1 MSEQGL
7 FNFRSESTH
16 LRGTNISQPNSF
28 IQRNYLGDQHLLSHR
43 FPHMQYH
50 LFYYQT
56 QPAQEVRGH
65 SINFHP
71 PVTAPSYRVPA
82 NSPSSSSTSI
92 QNAPFGFYMQQ
103 PPHHRGNMHGTAPGH
118 WRNLPPV
125 AFLQDDYVPSL
136 GDHHS
141 DLDIEDM
148 SYEELLVLDEQIGK
162 IGNVGMGLLQ
172 EIITREMK
180 TKTCLLPNNLE
191 GATSEEQETELCIIC
206 QDEYKNKEELGIL
219 QCGHTYHADC
229 IRRWLHEKNV
239 CPMCKS
245 KVLDLA

>member
-92 QNAPFGFYMQQ
+92 QNAPFGFYMHQ

-125 AFLQDDYVPSL
+125 AFLQDDVMCHSL
-136 GDHHS
+136 YFWYFIVLWISFHTDK
-141 DLDIEDM
+141 I
-148 SYEELLVLDEQIGK
+148 LVFLNKLSCAVCSFIG
-162 IGNVGMGLLQ
+162 
-172 EIITREMK
+172 
-180 TKTCLLPNNLE
+180 
-191 GATSEEQETELCIIC
+191 
-206 QDEYKNKEELGIL
+206 
-219 QCGHTYHADC
+219 
-229 IRRWLHEKNV
+229 
-239 CPMCKS
+239 
-245 KVLDLA
+245 